1 MFITD
6 RTQLKKYNS
15 ENRLWQ
21 GIPGIAVTP
30 KGRTFLTFYSGGTKE
45 QIGNFA
51 VLIKADR
58 DEAFGE
64 PDRCRI
70 LGKSPLL

>member
-58 DEAFGE
+58 GRVF
-64 PDRCRI
+64 
-70 LGKSPLL
+70 GKSPLL